1 MTEIDAMLL
10 PAVPPPE
17 PVTVRVALALVGP
30 LYAVPPAVIVVVP
43 GPTAVATPEALMVA
57 TEGTLELHV
66 TELVMFPV
74 VACFALPKVPTALNC
89 AVCPTATD

>member
-1 MTEIDAMLL
+1 MTEIETMLP
-10 PAVPPPE
+10 PAVPPAD
-17 PVTVRVALALVGP
+17 PVTVKVALALAGP

-57 TEGTLELHV
+57 TEGTLEFHV
-66 TELVMFPV
+66 TELVISPV
-74 VACFALPKVPTALNC
+74 VACFALPKVPIALNC